1 MAEMNSGRRPALP
14 LTEILESAP
23 DAVVG
28 IDAAGLIVF
37 ANRQICRL
45 FGYDPDE
52 LVGQPVETLL
62 PTRFHAAHRGHR
74 ARYLADPVTRPMG
87 AGLELA
93 GRRRDGSEFPVDISL
108 SAIETSDGLIA
119 TAFVRDLTDRKRS
132 EAMFRG
138 LLDGAADAIVVIDSG
153 GAITLVNRQ
162 VHALF
167 GYAPDELI
175 GQPVELLV
183 PERFREVHPMHRA
196 TYLADP
202 RVRAMGAKFELA
214 ARRKDGSE
222 FPVDIALA
230 PFDTGSG
237 TWVSASV
244 RDVSERRQAEHDAQE
259 LREAQIRRR
268 QALEINDSV
277 VQGVATAVYALGRS
291 DTGYALSALSAT
303 LESARLMMDR
313 LLERAEDAPATSLVR
328 EQPALVLAEA
338 TAPPDRAAS
347 AHAESL
353 EELITVVV
361 ADDTPDMRL
370 VLRLALSEDSGFRV
384 VGEAGDGRAAV
395 EQAGEHQPDVVIV
408 DLAMPVMDGLT
419 AIPNIR
425 KASPNSRVVVL
436 SGYGADD
443 MQDLALAAG
452 ADAYVTKGRPTDSL
466 IALLRELV
474 PVKAAPAESRRP
486 AEPDDPL
493 DTERDAVTD
502 LALSVTAH
510 ELATPVTVTL
520 GMLDQLR
527 GRMDTLPS
535 TVVDEMMAAVERN
548 VRHIS
553 ELLTL
558 LNDVRHVGREALT
571 LDRTHLDLPTLVRD
585 TLRDLMPALADRA
598 VTVDAPERI
607 SVSADP
613 VRIRQVLTN
622 LLTNAVKF
630 SPPGSPIE
638 ITITALLGTVEL
650 TVTDHGTGI
659 ADEERPRLF
668 TKFTRLSADTSG
680 MGLGLYLSRGIA
692 RAHGGELRLAR
703 SSRDGSTFALALPV
717 AVIAGAAPGAVRAD
731 PR

>member
-1 MAEMNSGRRPALP
+1 MSDNHRALP

-28 IDAAGLIVF
+28 IDATGRIVF
-37 ANRQICRL
+37 ANRQISAL

-52 LVGQPVETLL
+52 LTGQPVETLL
-62 PTRFHAAHRGHR
+62 PARFHEAHRAHR
-74 ARYLADPVTRPMG
+74 ARYLDDPVTRPMG

-108 SAIETSDGLIA
+108 SAIETADGLIA
-119 TAFVRDLTDRKRS
+119 TAFVRDLTDRKRT

-138 LLDGAADAIVVIDSG
+138 LLDGAADAIVVIDAT

-183 PERFREVHPMHRA
+183 PERYRDVHPGHRA
-196 TYLADP
+196 SYFADP
-202 RVRAMGAKFELA
+202 RIRAMGAQLELA
-214 ARRKDGSE
+214 ARRRDGSE

-230 PFDTGSG
+230 PFDTDSG

-244 RDVSERRQAEHDAQE
+244 RDVTERRQAEHDAQQ

-277 VQGVATAVYALGRS
+277 VQGVATAVYALDRA

-303 LESARLMMDR
+303 LESARMMMDR
-313 LLERAEDAPATSLVR
+313 LLDHAGDVAPTSLVR
-328 EQPALVLAEA
+328 ERPARVLAESTVPPQPSAEA
-338 TAPPDRAAS
+338 TADDV
-347 AHAESL
+347 
-353 EELITVVV
+353 ITVVV

-384 VGEAGDGRAAV
+384 VGEAGDGREAV
-395 EQAGEHQPDVVIV
+395 EQAREHQPDVVV
-408 DLAMPVMDGLT
+408 LDLAMPVMDGLKAT
-419 AIPNIR
+419 PLIR
-425 KASPNSRVVVL
+425 QVSPGSRVVVL
-436 SGYGADD
+436 SGYGAED
-443 MQDLALAAG
+443 MLELALDAG
-452 ADAYVTKGRPTDSL
+452 ADAYVTKGRPTESL
-466 IALLRELV
+466 ATLLRDLV
-474 PVKAAPAESRRP
+474 PAKGAASLRP
-486 AEPDDPL
+486 RPQEPDNAL
-493 DTERDAVTD
+493 DAERDAITD

-520 GMLDQLR
+520 GMLEQLR

-535 TVVDEMMAAVERN
+535 TVVDEMMGAVERN

-553 ELLTL
+553 DLLTL
-558 LNDVRHVGREALT
+558 LNDVRHIGRETLV
-571 LDRTHLDLPTLVRD
+571 LDRTNLDLPTLVRE
-585 TLRDLMPALADRA
+585 TLRDLAPALEGRA
-598 VTVDAPERI
+598 ITLNAPAHV

-622 LLTNAVKF
+622 LVTNAVKF
-630 SPPGSPIE
+630 SPAGTPIE
-638 ITITALLGTVEL
+638 IAINPLRGTVEL
-650 TVTDHGTGI
+650 TVTDHGTGLT
-659 ADEERPRLF
+659 DEQRPRLF
-668 TKFTRLSADTSG
+668 TKFTRLGADTSG

-703 SSRDGSTFALALPV
+703 SSTDGSSFALELPV
-717 AVIAGAAPGAVRAD
+717 TVLARDTGGR
-731 PR
+731 